1 MKILIAVD
9 GSSYSKAAARYVAGH
24 LEAFNEPAE
33 VVLLHVHLKIPYPI
47 ASTVVGRKAVDD
59 YIRDTS
65 REALKGAGRELDRA
79 GVEYKS
85 TWCVGDVA
93 EEVEKFVRAN
103 RIDLVVCGSH
113 GHNAF
118 VNLAMGSVATKLVAT
133 LSVPVLLVT
142 RKAAA
147 SMNRVKKAA

>member
-9 GSSYSKAAARYVAGH
+9 GSSYSRAAARYVARH
-24 LEAFNEPAE
+24 LEAFHEPAQ
-33 VVLLHVHLKIPYPI
+33 VILFQVHLKIPYPI

-65 REALKGAGRELDRA
+65 RQALKDAERELDKA

-85 TWCVGDVA
+85 AWCVGDVA
-93 EEVEKFVRAN
+93 EEVDKFVRAN
-103 RIDLVVCGSH
+103 GVDLVVCGSH

-147 SMNRVKKAA
+147 SMNRQKKTA